1 MRLNAII
8 SVVFALQFGGAA
20 PDVLPAAATVK
31 IVESLKAAAAHPK
44 HVWRDTPPF
53 DVSRRSSRTGSR
65 AEAEGALLNAY
76 IEIPRGDRRKYE
88 FNMAK
93 NAPALDRTI
102 PEKIGGYPVN
112 YGIVPQTISYDGDPF
127 DVLVLGPAIPTG
139 QLVKG
144 AIVGIMHME
153 DETGLDSKVVISRVG
168 ADGKPTHQLT
178 GADLK
183 RMAEFFN
190 RYKSDD
196 DDPKTFAT
204 VTGWGTAA
212 DGLSFVQ
219 ITHAFFTDCR
229 ERAGA
234 SCHVMR

>member
-1 MRLNAII
+1 MKSIVIVLA
-8 SVVFALQFGGAA
+8 VVIQAA
-20 PDVLPAAATVK
+20 VAPPDTLPAAAAAK
-31 IVESLKAAAAHPK
+31 LQASLKSAAAHK
-44 HVWRDTPPF
+44 QHVWRDTPPF
-53 DVSRRSSRTGSR
+53 DGQ
-65 AEAEGALLNAY
+65 LLHGY
-76 IEIPRGDRRKYE
+76 IEIPRGGRQKYE
-88 FNMAK
+88 LDMAK
-93 NAPALDRTI
+93 NAPVVDRDI

-144 AIVGIMHME
+144 VIVGLMHMN

-178 GADLK
+178 EADKK
-183 RMAEFFN
+183 RMADYFN
-190 RYKSDD
+190 RYKRDD

-204 VTGWGTAA
+204 VPGWGTAA
-212 DGLSFVQ
+212 DGWSFVQ
-219 ITHAFFTDCR
+219 TTHAFFTDCR

>member
-1 MRLNAII
+1 MR
-8 SVVFALQFGGAA
+8 ALTALLALTLQVGSAA
-20 PDVLPAAATVK
+20 PDVLPAKATVK
-31 IVESLKAAAAHPK
+31 LRDSLKAAEAHAT
-44 HVWRDTPPF
+44 HVWRDTAPL
-53 DVSRRSSRTGSR
+53 VGS
-65 AEAEGALLNAY
+65 LVNAY

-139 QLVKG
+139 QLVTG
-144 AIVGIMHME
+144 VIVGLMHMN

-168 ADGKPTHQLT
+168 GDGKPTHQLT
-178 GADLK
+178 GADRK
-183 RMAEFFN
+183 RMADYFN
-190 RYKSDD
+190 RYKRDD

-204 VTGWGTAA
+204 VPGWGTAA
-212 DGLSFVQ
+212 EGLSFVQ
-219 ITHAFFTDCR
+219 TTHAIFTDCR
-229 ERAGA
+229 DRAGA
-234 SCHVMR
+234 PCHVMR

>member
-1 MRLNAII
+1 MKNIVIVLA
-8 SVVFALQFGGAA
+8 VVIHGAVAPPDTLPA

-31 IVESLKAAAAHPK
+31 LRESLKAAEAHAK
-44 HVWRDTPPF
+44 HLWRDTPPF
-53 DVSRRSSRTGSR
+53 ESNGV
-65 AEAEGALLNAY
+65 LLNGY
-76 IEIPRGDRRKYE
+76 IEIPRGSRQKYE

-178 GADLK
+178 DADRK
-183 RMAEFFN
+183 RMA
-190 RYKSDD
+190 
-196 DDPKTFAT
+196 
-204 VTGWGTAA
+204 
-212 DGLSFVQ
+212 
-219 ITHAFFTDCR
+219 
-229 ERAGA
+229 
-234 SCHVMR
+234 

>member
-1 MRLNAII
+1 MKNILGAL
-8 SVVFALQFGGAA
+8 VVLIQAAVAA
-20 PDVLPAAATVK
+20 PDVLPAPATVK
-31 IVESLKAAAAHPK
+31 LVASLKAAAAHPK

-53 DVSRRSSRTGSR
+53 DVSRRSSPAGSR
-65 AEAEGALLNAY
+65 AAADGALLNAY

-139 QLVKG
+139 RLVKG

-178 GADLK
+178 VADLE
-183 RMAEFFN
+183 RMADFFN
-190 RYKSDD
+190 RYKRED

-219 ITHAFFTDCR
+219 TTHAFFTDCR

-234 SCHVMR
+234 SCHVMP